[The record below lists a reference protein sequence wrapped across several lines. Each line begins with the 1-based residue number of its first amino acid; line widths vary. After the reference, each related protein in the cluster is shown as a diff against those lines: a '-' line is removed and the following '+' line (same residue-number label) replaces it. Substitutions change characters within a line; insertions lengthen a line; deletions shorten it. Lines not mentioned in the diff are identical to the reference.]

1 MRYLED
7 LLILAGII
15 ALAALLMYVLEY
27 YRPLILAV
35 LLAYLAFPIYWFIA
49 NLEID
54 PLLRIV
60 LQVMVFMA
68 MYGTVLYM
76 VMSYLY
82 KIRAKRYE
90 AKR

>member
-1 MRYLED
+1 VCWLED
-7 LLILAGII
+7 LLILVGIV

-49 NLEID
+49 TLELD
-54 PLLRIV
+54 PLLRIA
-60 LQVMVFMA
+60 LQVMVFMF
-68 MYGTVLYM
+68 MYGVVLYM

-82 KIRAKRYE
+82 KMRVRRYE